1 MAKTIFHTITE
12 IEKKKKSPP
21 LEVFFMLNK
30 PKLFFKL
37 CIHAGEKKKKKNL
50 YNLLV
55 SFIVVSSLNCLPEM
69 DQSSGNYTLK

>member
-1 MAKTIFHTITE
+1 MEEIFPTIIE
-12 IEKKKKSPP
+12 IEKKKIAP
-21 LEVFFMLNK
+21 LEMFFMLNK

-37 CIHAGEKKKKKNL
+37 CIHAEKTL

>member
-12 IEKKKKSPP
+12 IEKKKSPP

-37 CIHAGEKKKKKNL
+37 CIHAGEKKKKNL

>member
-1 MAKTIFHTITE
+1 MTAEIFPTIIE
-12 IEKKKKSPP
+12 IGKKKIPP

-37 CIHAGEKKKKKNL
+37 CIHAEKNF